1 MKIECQS
8 KTPRVRRFERVYE
21 LKFFYL
27 AKDEKPF
34 FTQWLFIY
42 LFIYNYC
49 LPHKLLMAKLHAYG
63 VGNYCTCTYL
73 NENKE

>member
-1 MKIECQS
+1 MKS
-8 KTPRVRRFERVYE
+8 
-21 LKFFYL
+21 
-27 AKDEKPF
+27 PF
-34 FTQWLFIY
+34 LHNGYLFIY

-63 VGNYCTCTYL
+63 VDNYCTCTYL